1 MKTLSKFAEVY
12 QEWEYVLV
20 KYGQDDKNFPLKVI
34 LQNCLKKIGVEITG
48 IKLIPHKGEP
58 AVKLSTT
65 NKGEILITRANTW
78 QLAHGQTNTNKTIFT
93 INL

>member
-65 NKGEILITRANTW
+65 GDEIIITRKTPW
-78 QLAHGQTNTNKTIFT
+78 TLTHGKTNTDKTIFT
-93 INL
+93 HDLN